1 MIYGF
6 DIHFFCLFLCRHNSK
21 GNLMWKWIG
30 RALIAAVVALIGYVA
45 YDYYRADLHTRP
57 EMPPGAFSIS
67 YKNGMRAILVD
78 VPNERE
84 TRRYFGYP
92 AEVPFYIED
101 VWAFCTPPEADEQN
115 DAVKFIKASNK
126 PGERFE
132 VVCRIK
138 VDDDTVIRGFI
149 TSVPRL

>member
-1 MIYGF
+1 
-6 DIHFFCLFLCRHNSK
+6 
-21 GNLMWKWIG
+21 MWKWIG
-30 RALIAAVVALIGYVA
+30 RALIVAVVAFVGYGA
-45 YDYYRADLHTRP
+45 YDYYQADLHTRP
-57 EMPPGAFSIS
+57 DMPWGAFSIS

-78 VPNERE
+78 VPNEKE

-101 VWAFCTPPEADEQN
+101 AWAFCTPPEGSEKAE
-115 DAVKFIKASNK
+115 AEKFIKEFSG

-132 VVCRIK
+132 VVCRVK
-138 VDDDTVIRGFI
+138 VDNETVIRGFI